1 MKEEYTR
8 RLSSARDEAD
18 LLVRSAVEEA
28 NRRGDEIVGDARQT
42 AAGIKRKAEDEIAQ
56 ERLKAYSELK
66 NDISGYG
73 GGDRRQNGRPRDQR
87 GGSVAPGGG
96 FYSECGG

>member
-1 MKEEYTR
+1 M
-8 RLSSARDEAD
+8 
-18 LLVRSAVEEA
+18 RSAVEEA

-66 NDISGYG
+66 NDISDMAVEIAGKMVG
-73 GGDRRQNGRPRDQR
+73 REINAEDQSRLVEDFIRNAGDDK
-87 GGSVAPGGG
+87 
-96 FYSECGG
+96 